1 MTQELWTLTGPQ
13 AIDLALV
20 RRLDAT
26 MIGGRIDVVAHE
38 DPARTDARVE
48 VHSVSG
54 RALEVRLDGTTLRVG
69 YGPFEAGWK
78 GFLERFRTYT
88 GKDAAEVHVAVP
100 AGAQVEVATVQGE
113 ALVAGAREGVRLA
126 TVSGAVMTSRTRGP
140 LRVDTVS
147 GEVAASEH
155 DGPVRMESVSGGLT
169 ATGALRSLRLDSVSG
184 SVTVDTRT
192 TPDEITVSA
201 VSADVLVRLPEPDA
215 MDYAVRC
222 LSGRLVVDGEE
233 QRGSARSFHRAA
245 RRGAGAPVRV
255 SAVSGDVTVL
265 RGTAG
270 TSSAPVDAP
279 SVQDAAPDAPAW
291 GSPGAPAARPA
302 PTSGPVD
309 R

>member
-1 MTQELWTLTGPQ
+1 M
-13 AIDLALV
+13 
-20 RRLDAT
+20 
-26 MIGGRIDVVAHE
+26 
-38 DPARTDARVE
+38 
-48 VHSVSG
+48 
-54 RALEVRLDGTTLRVG
+54 G

-155 DGPVRMESVSGGLT
+155 DGPVRMESVSAAHRHGR
-169 ATGALRSLRLDSVSG
+169 AALAALDSVSG
-184 SVTVDTRT
+184 SVTVTRAR
-192 TPDEITVSA
+192 PGEITVSA
-201 VSADVLVRLPEPDA
+201 VSADVLVRLPDRTHGLRRALPQ
-215 MDYAVRC
+215 R
-222 LSGRLVVDGEE
+222 RLVVDGEE
-233 QRGSARSFHRAA
+233 QRGSARPSTGGAA
-245 RRGAGAPVRV
+245 RRGRARPRLGRLGRRHGPAGDGRDVVRPGRAPG
-255 SAVSGDVTVL
+255 AG
-265 RGTAG
+265 RG
-270 TSSAPVDAP
+270 
-279 SVQDAAPDAPAW
+279 PDAPAW
-291 GSPGAPAARPA
+291 GSPGAPPGDR